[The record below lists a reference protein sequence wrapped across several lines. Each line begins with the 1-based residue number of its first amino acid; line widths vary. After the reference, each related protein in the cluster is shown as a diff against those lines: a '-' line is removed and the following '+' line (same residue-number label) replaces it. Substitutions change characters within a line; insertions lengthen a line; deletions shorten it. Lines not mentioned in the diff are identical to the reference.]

1 MTKIFAHRGAS
12 GYAPENTLPAFAMAE
27 QQGLMELN
35 LMYSLQKTGRLL
47 SSMMRKS
54 TEPVRTGDMCA
65 IIRFRSLKTCHFT
78 IRWNVIGGEDS
89 DAPGSAGTG

>member
-27 QQGLMELN
+27 QQGADGIEP

-78 IRWNVIGGEDS
+78 IRWNVIGG
-89 DAPGSAGTG
+89 